1 MVKFVDIHLKNRR
14 GIFTN
19 FGNILFCF
27 KLCQIIRKKKN
38 GHPTSP
44 SEELHG
50 NFPENIP

>member
-27 KLCQIIRKKKN
+27 KLCPIIRKKKKM
-38 GHPTSP
+38 GTSP